1 MSDLKLESMHGFKVE
16 KVIQKILLKY
26 FNFKEENKRDYGY
39 DFLVEVNRKK
49 YALEVKAS
57 REKYYSIKKLKFVID
72 RLKKSLFI
80 NKSIKPVVIILG
92 LIKNEKLINIKENK
106 YGFLYNGVRVITL
119 KEILLFLQKN
129 NDEELKSEVIS
140 LLEFSIDDIYETK
153 DSIFNLKYNEKN
165 IEESEKLIKKLENI
179 EPGREMFSEYE
190 KICIQILKY
199 LFSDDLALWKFQE
212 KTDEDLYRYDMICK
226 IKNDINKDFWNII
239 KNYFKTK
246 YIIFEFKNYG
256 KKISQKEIVIT
267 EKYLYKQALRSVS
280 IIISRKGLND
290 NAQKV
295 KRGILRENGKL
306 IIDLNDEDLKKM
318 IDLVYHGDSATD
330 YLSEKLDDILIK
342 LDK

>member
-1 MSDLKLESMHGFKVE
+1 MSDLKLEVMYGFKVE
-16 KVIQKILLKY
+16 KVIQKILVKY
-26 FNFKEENKRDYGY
+26 FNFKEENGRDYGY

-49 YALEVKAS
+49 YALEIKAS

-92 LIKNEKLINIKENK
+92 LIKDEKLLNIKEHK
-106 YGFLYNGVRVITL
+106 YCFLYNGVRVITL

-165 IEESEKLIKKLENI
+165 IEKSEKLIKKLENI

-199 LFSDDLALWKFQE
+199 LFSDDLALWRFQE

-239 KNYFKTK
+239 ENYFKTK

-318 IDLVYHGDSATD
+318 IDLVYRGDSATD

>member
-1 MSDLKLESMHGFKVE
+1 M
-16 KVIQKILLKY
+16 
-26 FNFKEENKRDYGY
+26 
-39 DFLVEVNRKK
+39 
-49 YALEVKAS
+49 
-57 REKYYSIKKLKFVID
+57 
-72 RLKKSLFI
+72 
-80 NKSIKPVVIILG
+80 
-92 LIKNEKLINIKENK
+92 
-106 YGFLYNGVRVITL
+106 

-239 KNYFKTK
+239 KNY
-246 YIIFEFKNYG
+246 G
-256 KKISQKEIVIT
+256 KKIS
-267 EKYLYKQALRSVS
+267 
-280 IIISRKGLND
+280 
-290 NAQKV
+290 
-295 KRGILRENGKL
+295 
-306 IIDLNDEDLKKM
+306 
-318 IDLVYHGDSATD
+318 
-330 YLSEKLDDILIK
+330 
-342 LDK
+342 